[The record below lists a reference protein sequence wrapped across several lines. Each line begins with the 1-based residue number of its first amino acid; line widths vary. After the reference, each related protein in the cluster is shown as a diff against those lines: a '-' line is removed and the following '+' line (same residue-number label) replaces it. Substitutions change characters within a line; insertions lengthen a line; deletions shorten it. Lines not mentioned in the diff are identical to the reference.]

1 VGSTTTERILK
12 HDTTSRDTPLIE
24 HDKKVVLNMTTV
36 RTQADPGQRSILA
49 DRIGRSLMGFNALLT
64 VGAVIYGVTQ
74 LLQASPDTLVVEA
87 WRTFGFLVFLSLNL
101 MVALWPRK
109 IAGAWELILLHK
121 IAVTVFAMAVGTA
134 NEAEATAW
142 IDGWLVISTIG
153 AYVLTRGWLAW
164 GTLRRAQ

>member
-1 VGSTTTERILK
+1 
-12 HDTTSRDTPLIE
+12 
-24 HDKKVVLNMTTV
+24 MTAV
-36 RTQADPGQRSILA
+36 RNEADQGQRSVLA
-49 DRIGRSLMGFNALLT
+49 DRFGRGLMAFNALLT
-64 VGAVIYGVTQ
+64 IGAVIYGVTM

-121 IAVTVFAMAVGTA
+121 IAVTVFAMAVGSA

-142 IDGWLVISTIG
+142 IDGWLVITTIL
-153 AYVLTRGWLAW
+153 AYVLCRGWLAW
-164 GTLRRAQ
+164 GTLRETGRDTRNLATTSA

>member
-1 VGSTTTERILK
+1 MTAARTEA
-12 HDTTSRDTPLIE
+12 
-24 HDKKVVLNMTTV
+24 N
-36 RTQADPGQRSILA
+36 PGQRSALA
-49 DRIGRSLMGFNALLT
+49 DRIGRGLMGFNALLT

-121 IAVTVFAMAVGTA
+121 IAVTVFAMAVGSA

-142 IDGWLVISTIG
+142 IDGWLVITTIL
-153 AYVLTRGWLAW
+153 AYVLCRGWLAW
-164 GTLRRAQ
+164 GTLRETRPAAESLATVRA